1 MAPSSTR
8 RKFPDLEE
16 ADVQDV
22 FHANAAVLTEEDVVE
37 VDENSDANVDI
48 PHLTT
53 TTLKRGSRWW
63 MT

>member
-8 RKFPDLEE
+8 RKFPNLEE

-22 FHANAAVLTEEDVVE
+22 FHADAAVLTEEDVVE
-37 VDENSDANVDI
+37 VDENSDATVDI

-53 TTLKRGSRWW
+53 TALKRGSRWW